1 MLPAKVT
8 ETTPIDVISQEDKI
22 SLYPLD
28 KTYEHATVEDNAI
41 LYNNVDGATDVQYTV
56 QSNGVKEEIVL
67 SKWEEKNR
75 FTYVLEAGNYDVS
88 LETNQILVRQK
99 VKKYFCLKCSSY
111 GGSLQEKPVKI

>member
-1 MLPAKVT
+1 IDLELYSYHADGTHYYLPKESPVDVVLPAKVT

-56 QSNGVKEEIVL
+56 QSNGVKEEI
-67 SKWEEKNR
+67 
-75 FTYVLEAGNYDVS
+75 
-88 LETNQILVRQK
+88 
-99 VKKYFCLKCSSY
+99 
-111 GGSLQEKPVKI
+111 